1 MTHKKEI
8 HVSIEVATQE
18 VLQEMRKAGFKIT
31 SKVEVKD
38 QSQAFV
44 LIRSQYPES
53 VSKVHHQNPYVDGVI
68 KCTTLVRA
76 SSSSTEV
83 EMTRSQRSTDL
94 NDPKLNALSVK
105 VAQLM
110 EKVINQIGQVG
121 LKNSAAVV

>member
-8 HVSIEVATQE
+8 PVSVEVATQE

-38 QSQAFV
+38 QSQPFV

-76 SSSSTEV
+76 CSQCTEV
-83 EMTRSQRSTDL
+83 EMTRSQRATDVS
-94 NDPKLNALSVK
+94 DPKVKALSVK
-105 VAQLM
+105 VTQLI
-110 EKVINQIGQVG
+110 EKVIGQIGQAG
-121 LKNSAAVV
+121 IKKPAAV

>member
-8 HVSIEVATQE
+8 SVSVEVATQE

-38 QSQAFV
+38 QSQPFV

-76 SSSSTEV
+76 CSQCTEV
-83 EMTRSQRSTDL
+83 EMTRSQRSTDP
-94 NDPKLNALSVK
+94 NDPRLRALSLK

-110 EKVINQIGQVG
+110 EKVMGQLG
-121 LKNSAAVV
+121 QAGFKEPAAV

>member
-8 HVSIEVATQE
+8 QVSVEVATQE

-38 QSQAFV
+38 QSQPFV

-76 SSSSTEV
+76 SSKSTEV
-83 EMTRSQRSTDL
+83 EMTRSHRA
-94 NDPKLNALSVK
+94 NDMSDPRLKALSVQ
-105 VAQLM
+105 VAQLI
-110 EKVINQIGQVG
+110 EKVISQIGQVG
-121 LKNSAAVV
+121 LKDPAAVV